1 MTAAAT
7 RKALKDSP
15 RRTQAERS
23 EAMRLRLIEATVLC
37 LESEGYAG
45 TTVST
50 IITAAGVSRG
60 APIHHFPTKALLIEA
75 TAEHL
80 IRKLYIHL
88 GHAIRTME
96 TSDDRL
102 TDMILASW
110 RELFGNADSMAM
122 MELMMAS
129 RRDPELS
136 AVLRK
141 LWSAGYNTLDVAA
154 RHYFEPGADGIN
166 STHLFVLTHWLL
178 GGMAMERH
186 LMDGEHVVEHF
197 LQLWCRV
204 LGAHLRARPGISTPP
219 PKPEFWDSTL
229 AELGELPPV

>member
-1 MTAAAT
+1 MTEAA
-7 RKALKDSP
+7 KAAREVP

-50 IITAAGVSRG
+50 IVAAAGVSRG
-60 APIHHFPTKALLIEA
+60 APIHHFPTKSALIEA

-80 IRKLYIHL
+80 IRQLYVHL
-88 GHAIRTME
+88 GKAVISLE
-96 TSDDRL
+96 ASEDRV
-102 TDMILASW
+102 TDMILTSW
-110 RELFGNADSMAM
+110 RELFGTSESMAL

-129 RRDPELS
+129 RRDAELAGVLHKLWAAGL
-136 AVLRK
+136 AVLDN
-141 LWSAGYNTLDVAA
+141 AT
-154 RHYFEPGADGIN
+154 RHYFEPCDNGMNA
-166 STHLFVLTHWLL
+166 THLFVLTHWLL

-186 LMDGEHVVEHF
+186 LTDGEHVIEHF

-204 LGAHLRARPGISTPP
+204 LGAHLRPKPGVTTPP
-219 PKPEFWDSTL
+219 PKPVFWDTAL
-229 AELGELPPV
+229 TAPL

>member
-7 RKALKDSP
+7 DTAKAARDNP

-50 IITAAGVSRG
+50 IITVAGVSRG
-60 APIHHFPTKALLIEA
+60 APIHHFPTKAALIEA

-80 IRKLYIHL
+80 IRKLYVHL
-88 GHAIRTME
+88 GRAVASLE
-96 TSDDRL
+96 ASDDRVA
-102 TDMILASW
+102 DMILTSW
-110 RELFGNADSMAM
+110 REIFGTRESMAL

-129 RRDPELS
+129 RRDPELAGVLHKLWDAGL
-136 AVLRK
+136 AVLDN
-141 LWSAGYNTLDVAA
+141 AT
-154 RHYFEPGADGIN
+154 RHYFEPCDNGMNA
-166 STHLFVLTHWLL
+166 THLFVLTHWLL

-186 LMDGEHVVEHF
+186 LTDGEHVIEHF

-204 LGAHLRARPGISTPP
+204 LGTYLRPRAGVTTPP
-219 PKPEFWDSTL
+219 PKPAFWDRAL
-229 AELGELPPV
+229 ADAT

>member
-1 MTAAAT
+1 MTEAAT

-23 EAMRLRLIEATVLC
+23 EAMRLRLIEATVIC
-37 LESEGYAG
+37 LASEGYAG

-50 IITAAGVSRG
+50 IITAAAVSRG
-60 APIHHFPTKALLIEA
+60 APIHHFPTKASLIEA

-129 RRDPELS
+129 RRDGEL
-136 AVLRK
+136 AALMRK
-141 LWSAGYNTLDVAA
+141 LWSAGYLTLDVAT
-154 RHYFEPGADGIN
+154 RHYFEPCDNGIN
-166 STHLFVLTHWLL
+166 ATQLFVLTHWLL

-204 LGAHLRARPGISTPP
+204 LGAHLRPKPGVDTPP
-219 PKPEFWDSTL
+219 PKPQFWDSTL
-229 AELGELPPV
+229 VEL

>member
-1 MTAAAT
+1 MTAASLKSA
-7 RKALKDSP
+7 KDSP

-23 EAMRLRLIEATVLC
+23 EAMRQRLIEATVLC

-50 IITAAGVSRG
+50 IITAASVSRG
-60 APIHHFPTKALLIEA
+60 APIHHFPTKAALIEA

-80 IRKLYIHL
+80 IRKIYIQL

-110 RELFGNADSMAM
+110 RELFDTTESMAM

-136 AVLRK
+136 AAMRK
-141 LWSAGYNTLDVAA
+141 LWTAGYATLDVAT
-154 RHYFEPGADGIN
+154 RHYFEPCDNGMDA
-166 STHLFVLTHWLL
+166 TQLFVLTHWLL

-186 LMDGEHVVEHF
+186 LTNGEHVIEHF

-204 LGAHLRARPGISTPP
+204 LGTHLRPRPGVNTPP
-219 PKPEFWDSTL
+219 PKPTFWDSSLTDP
-229 AELGELPPV
+229 A

>member
-1 MTAAAT
+1 MSETADAVS
-7 RKALKDSP
+7 SP

-50 IITAAGVSRG
+50 IVTAAGVSRG
-60 APIHHFPTKALLIEA
+60 APIHHFPTKAALIEA

-80 IRKLYIHL
+80 IRKLYVHL
-88 GHAIRTME
+88 GRAVASLE
-96 TSDDRL
+96 ASDDRL

-110 RELFGNADSMAM
+110 REIFGTSESMAL

-129 RRDPELS
+129 RRDAELGGTLHKLWEAGF
-136 AVLRK
+136 AVLDN
-141 LWSAGYNTLDVAA
+141 AT
-154 RHYFEPGADGIN
+154 RHYFEPCANGIN
-166 STHLFVLTHWLL
+166 ATHLFVLTHWLL

-186 LMDGEHVVEHF
+186 LTDGEHVIEHF

-204 LGAHLRARPGISTPP
+204 LGAHLRPKPGVTTPP
-219 PKPEFWDSTL
+219 PKPTFWDRTL
-229 AELGELPPV
+229 TGPA